1 MSHPKMACFAQ
12 ETHGLAHGLNF
23 CVSKPGQDALSHLL
37 LGKVLTSLD
46 RVSLSQIW
54 LGNTSSAS
62 FHTTFVEMNWE
73 EIDIM

>member
-1 MSHPKMACFAQ
+1 MACFAQ

-23 CVSKPGQDALSHLL
+23 CVYKLGQDDFSHLL

-54 LGNTSSAS
+54 LGNISSAS
-62 FHTTFVEMNWE
+62 FHTTFVKMNWE